1 MLSRIR
7 PGFKSAKPRVYFSKA
22 IYYNFR
28 VGASQWVRP
37 LISTGGCYVT
47 VKRDEFLNDQPATPT
62 LDTIEARWSR
72 QWQLEGTYTFDRTAE
87 RDTVFSI
94 DTPPPTASGSLHV
107 GHVFSYTHTDI
118 IARFQRMRG
127 KAVFYPIGWDDNG
140 LPTERRVENFYG
152 VRCDALT
159 AYQPD
164 FKPSEP
170 IPSKR
175 ADFTVISRRNFIEL
189 CHELTAIDEQAFR
202 AMFVQLGLSVDW
214 SLTYA
219 TIDERSQRASQRALL
234 RNYQRGELYSQE
246 APCLWDVTFQT
257 AVAQAELEEREIAG
271 AYHTLRFDSPDGAAL
286 LVATTRP
293 ELLMACVALVAHPD
307 DARYQSLFGQ
317 TVRSPIFDA
326 HVPVLAHPLGDPDKG
341 TGLAMV
347 CTFGD
352 LTDVIWWRELQLP
365 TRSVLGKDGRLLPE
379 TPSWLTT
386 PRSQEAYAALA
397 GRNLSQARTQLVSM
411 LRECGAM
418 QGEPRPIQHAVKFF
432 EKGDRPLEI
441 LATRQWYLRNGGR
454 EIDLRAS
461 LLAAGQA
468 LDWHPPHML
477 RRYEH
482 WVGGLNGDWLIS
494 RQRTFGVPIPFWYR
508 LDAEGETDYSAPII
522 ACEDSLPVDPSL
534 DTPPGY
540 RPEQRGQ
547 PNGFVGEQD
556 IMDTWATSSLTPQIA
571 GGWGD
576 NDALFANIYPMD
588 LRPQGH
594 DIIRTWLFSTL
605 VRSQFEHGCAP
616 WRTVALSG
624 WILDPDRKKMSKSK
638 GNVVTPQA
646 LLDQYGS
653 DGVRYWAASA
663 RLGSDTAFEEQQMKI
678 GRRLAVKLFNLSR
691 LVQAFARDDI
701 EDINQ
706 PLDQAMLKRLG
717 AVVRDA
723 TSALEQYDYSGALS
737 RIEGFFWW
745 FCDDYVE
752 LVKRR
757 AYRPEGHSARNA
769 LAHAL
774 NVQQRLF
781 APFLPFVCEEVWQP
795 WHCGSVHTASWPHED
810 ASPDASVE
818 RLLMNVST
826 VLSAIRKAK
835 SDTRQS
841 MKAPVA
847 RVEWVDTAAQ
857 LEMMKGVRHDLI
869 EAGQVEALVFM
880 EGIEQKVEV
889 WLT

>member
-1 MLSRIR
+1 MIL
-7 PGFKSAKPRVYFSKA
+7 
-22 IYYNFR
+22 
-28 VGASQWVRP
+28 
-37 LISTGGCYVT
+37 TGGCYVT
-47 VKRDEFLNDQPATPT
+47 VKRDEVLNDQTVTPSLENLET
-62 LDTIEARWSR
+62 RWSQR
-72 QWQLEGTYTFDRTAE
+72 WQLEGTYAFDHTAQ
-87 RDTVFSI
+87 RDAVFSI

-127 KAVFYPIGWDDNG
+127 KAVFYPMGWDDNG

-152 VRCDALT
+152 VRCDSRA

-164 FKPSEP
+164 FRPPEP
-170 IPSKR
+170 IPLKR
-175 ADFTVISRRNFIEL
+175 GDFTVISRRNFIEL

-202 AMFVQLGLSVDW
+202 ALFVQLGLSVDW
-214 SLTYA
+214 SLSYA

-246 APCLWDVTFQT
+246 APSLWDVTFQT
-257 AVAQAELEEREIAG
+257 AVAQAELEEREVAG
-271 AYHTLRFDSPDGAAL
+271 AYHELSFETADGAAL
-286 LVATTRP
+286 RVATTRP

-307 DARYQSLFGQ
+307 DVRYQARFGQ
-317 TVRSPIFDA
+317 SVRSPIFDVD
-326 HVPVLAHPLGDPDKG
+326 VPLLAHPLGDPDKG
-341 TGLAMV
+341 TGLVMV

-365 TRSVLGKDGRLLPE
+365 TRSILGKDGRLLLE

-386 PRSQEAYAALA
+386 PRSQQAYADLA
-397 GRNLSQARTQLVSM
+397 GRNLSQVRTLLVSM
-411 LRECGAM
+411 LRDCGAM
-418 QGEPRPIQHAVKFF
+418 QDEPRPIQHAVKFF

-454 EIDLRAS
+454 DAS
-461 LLAAGQA
+461 LRDLLLASGQT
-468 LDWHPPHML
+468 LNWHPQHML

-508 LDAEGETDYSAPII
+508 LDAQGEADYSEPII
-522 ACEDSLPVDPSL
+522 ACEESLPVDPSL

-547 PNGFVGEQD
+547 PLGFVGEQD
-556 IMDTWATSSLTPQIA
+556 IMDTWATSSLTPQIV
-571 GGWGD
+571 GGWGED
-576 NDALFANIYPMD
+576 NALFAKIYPMD

-605 VRSQFEHGCAP
+605 VRSHFEHGCVP
-616 WRTVALSG
+616 WRNVALSG

-691 LVQAFARDDI
+691 LVQGFAEDDNG
-701 EDINQ
+701 DIDQ
-706 PLDQAMLKRLG
+706 PLDQAMLKRLDG
-717 AVVRDA
+717 VVQDA
-723 TSALEQYDYSGALS
+723 TFALEAYDYSGALS

-769 LAHAL
+769 LALAL
-774 NVQQRLF
+774 SVQQRLF
-781 APFLPFVCEEVWQP
+781 APFLPFVCEEVWQS
-795 WHCGSVHTASWPHED
+795 WNCGSVHNASWPQGN
-810 ASPDASVE
+810 ASPDASIE
-818 RLLMNVST
+818 SLLMSVSA

-835 SDTRQS
+835 SDARQS
-841 MKAPVA
+841 MKASVA
-847 RVEWVDTAAQ
+847 RVELVDRAAQ
-857 LEMMKGVRHDLI
+857 LEMIKGVRQDLI
-869 EAGQVEALVFM
+869 EAGQVETLVFI
-880 EGIEQKVEV
+880 EGTEQQVGV
-889 WLT
+889 WLK

>member
-1 MLSRIR
+1 M
-7 PGFKSAKPRVYFSKA
+7 
-22 IYYNFR
+22 
-28 VGASQWVRP
+28 
-37 LISTGGCYVT
+37 
-47 VKRDEFLNDQPATPT
+47 
-62 LDTIEARWSR
+62 
-72 QWQLEGTYTFDRTAE
+72 
-87 RDTVFSI
+87 
-94 DTPPPTASGSLHV
+94 
-107 GHVFSYTHTDI
+107 
-118 IARFQRMRG
+118 
-127 KAVFYPIGWDDNG
+127 FYPMGWDDNG

-152 VRCDALT
+152 VRCDSRA

-164 FKPSEP
+164 FRPPEP
-170 IPSKR
+170 IPLKR
-175 ADFTVISRRNFIEL
+175 GDFTVISRRNFIEL

-202 AMFVQLGLSVDW
+202 ALFVQLGLSVDW
-214 SLTYA
+214 SLSYA

-246 APCLWDVTFQT
+246 APSLWDVTFQT
-257 AVAQAELEEREIAG
+257 AVAQAELEEREVAG
-271 AYHTLRFDSPDGAAL
+271 AYHELSFETADGAAL
-286 LVATTRP
+286 RVATTRP

-307 DARYQSLFGQ
+307 DVRYQARFGQ
-317 TVRSPIFDA
+317 SVRSPIFDVD
-326 HVPVLAHPLGDPDKG
+326 VPLLAHPLGDPDKG
-341 TGLAMV
+341 TGLVMV

-365 TRSVLGKDGRLLPE
+365 TRSILGKDGRLLLE

-386 PRSQEAYAALA
+386 HRSQQAYAGLA
-397 GRNLSQARTQLVSM
+397 GRNLSQVRTLLVSM
-411 LRECGAM
+411 LRDCGAM
-418 QGEPRPIQHAVKFF
+418 QDEPRPIQHAVKFF

-454 EIDLRAS
+454 DAS
-461 LLAAGQA
+461 LRDLLLASGQT
-468 LDWHPPHML
+468 LNWHPPHML

-508 LDAEGETDYSAPII
+508 LDAQGEADYSEPII
-522 ACEDSLPVDPSL
+522 ACEESLPVDPSL

-547 PNGFVGEQD
+547 PFGFVGEQD
-556 IMDTWATSSLTPQIA
+556 IMDTWATSSLTPQIV
-571 GGWGD
+571 GGWGE
-576 NDALFANIYPMD
+576 NNNALFAKIYPMD

-605 VRSQFEHGCAP
+605 VRSHFEHGCVP
-616 WRTVALSG
+616 WRNVALSG

-691 LVQAFARDDI
+691 LVQGFAEDDNG
-701 EDINQ
+701 DIDQ
-706 PLDQAMLKRLG
+706 PLDQAMLKRLDG
-717 AVVRDA
+717 VVQDA
-723 TSALEQYDYSGALS
+723 TFALEAYDYSGALS

-757 AYRPEGHSARNA
+757 AYRLEGHSARNA
-769 LAHAL
+769 LARAL
-774 NVQQRLF
+774 SVQQRLF
-781 APFLPFVCEEVWQP
+781 APFLPFVCEEVWQS
-795 WHCGSVHTASWPHED
+795 WNCGSVHNASWPQGN
-810 ASPDASVE
+810 ASPDASIE
-818 RLLMNVST
+818 SLLMSVSA

-835 SDTRQS
+835 SDARQS
-841 MKAPVA
+841 MKASVA
-847 RVEWVDTAAQ
+847 RVELVDRAAQ
-857 LEMMKGVRHDLI
+857 LEMIKGVRQDLI
-869 EAGQVEALVFM
+869 EAGQVETLVFI
-880 EGIEQKVEV
+880 EGTEQQVGV
-889 WLT
+889 WLK

>member
-1 MLSRIR
+1 MIL
-7 PGFKSAKPRVYFSKA
+7 
-22 IYYNFR
+22 
-28 VGASQWVRP
+28 
-37 LISTGGCYVT
+37 TGGCYVT
-47 VKRDEFLNDQPATPT
+47 VKRDEVLNDQTVTPSLENLET
-62 LDTIEARWSR
+62 RWSQR
-72 QWQLEGTYTFDRTAE
+72 WQLEGTYAFDHTAQ
-87 RDTVFSI
+87 RDAVFSI

-127 KAVFYPIGWDDNG
+127 KAVFYPMGWDDNG

-152 VRCDALT
+152 VRCDSLA

-164 FKPSEP
+164 FRPPEP
-170 IPSKR
+170 IPLKR
-175 ADFTVISRRNFIEL
+175 GDFTVISRRNFIEL

-202 AMFVQLGLSVDW
+202 ALFVQLGLSVDW
-214 SLTYA
+214 SLSYA

-257 AVAQAELEEREIAG
+257 AVAQAELEEREVAG
-271 AYHTLRFDSPDGAAL
+271 AYHELSFETADGAAL
-286 LVATTRP
+286 RVATTRP

-307 DARYQSLFGQ
+307 DVRYQARFGQ
-317 TVRSPIFDA
+317 SVRSPIFDLD
-326 HVPVLAHPLGDPDKG
+326 VPLLAHPLGDPDKG
-341 TGLAMV
+341 TGLVMV

-365 TRSVLGKDGRLLPE
+365 TRSILGKDGRLLLE
-379 TPSWLTT
+379 TPAWLTT
-386 PRSQEAYAALA
+386 PHSRQAYAGLA
-397 GRNLSQARTQLVSM
+397 GRNLSQVRKQLVPM
-411 LRECGAM
+411 LRDCGAM
-418 QGEPRPIQHAVKFF
+418 RDEPRPIQHAVKFF
-432 EKGDRPLEI
+432 EKGDQPLEI
-441 LATRQWYLRNGGR
+441 IATRQWYLRNGGR
-454 EIDLRAS
+454 DASLRDV
-461 LLAAGQA
+461 LLAAGQT

-482 WVGGLNGDWLIS
+482 WVSGLNGDWLIS
-494 RQRTFGVPIPFWYR
+494 RQRTFGVPIPFWYG
-508 LDAEGETDYSAPII
+508 LDAQGEADYSTPII
-522 ACEDSLPVDPSL
+522 ACEESLPVDPSL

-571 GGWGD
+571 GWWGD
-576 NDALFANIYPMD
+576 DDALFAKIYPMD

-605 VRSQFEHGCAP
+605 VRSHFEHGCVP
-616 WRTVALSG
+616 WRNVALSG

-653 DGVRYWAASA
+653 DGVRYWAASG
-663 RLGSDTAFEEQQMKI
+663 RLGNDTVFEEQQMKI

-691 LVQAFARDDI
+691 LVQGFAKDDSA
-701 EDINQ
+701 DIDQ
-706 PLDQAMLKRLG
+706 PLDQAMLKRLDG
-717 AVVRDA
+717 VVQDA
-723 TSALEQYDYSGALS
+723 TFALEAYDYSVALS

-769 LAHAL
+769 FAHAL
-774 NVQQRLF
+774 SVQQRLF
-781 APFLPFVCEEVWQP
+781 APFLPFVCEEVWQS
-795 WHCGSVHTASWPHED
+795 WNCGSVHNASWPQGD
-810 ASPDASVE
+810 ASPDASIE
-818 RLLMNVST
+818 SLLMSVSAM
-826 VLSAIRKAK
+826 LSAIRKAK
-835 SDTRQS
+835 SEARQS
-841 MKAPVA
+841 MKASVA
-847 RVEWVDTAAQ
+847 RVELVDRAAQ
-857 LEMMKGVRHDLI
+857 LEMIKGVRQDLI
-869 EAGQVEALVFM
+869 EACQVETLVFI
-880 EGIEQKVEV
+880 EGTEQQVGV
-889 WLT
+889 WLK

>member
-1 MLSRIR
+1 MC
-7 PGFKSAKPRVYFSKA
+7 
-22 IYYNFR
+22 
-28 VGASQWVRP
+28 P
-37 LISTGGCYVT
+37 LILTGGCYVT
-47 VKRDEFLNDQPATPT
+47 VKRDEVLNDQTVTPSFEN
-62 LDTIEARWSR
+62 LEARWSQR
-72 QWQLEGTYTFDRTAE
+72 WQLEGTYAFDHTAQ
-87 RDTVFSI
+87 RDAVFSI

-127 KAVFYPIGWDDNG
+127 KAVFYPMGWDDNG

-152 VRCDALT
+152 VRCDSLA

-164 FKPSEP
+164 FRPPEP
-170 IPSKR
+170 IPLKR
-175 ADFTVISRRNFIEL
+175 GDFTVISRRNFIEL

-202 AMFVQLGLSVDW
+202 ALFVQLGLSVDW
-214 SLTYA
+214 SLSYA

-234 RNYQRGELYSQE
+234 RNYQRGELYSQQ

-271 AYHTLRFDSPDGAAL
+271 AYHELSFETADGAAL
-286 LVATTRP
+286 RVATTRP

-307 DARYQSLFGQ
+307 DVRYQARFGQ
-317 TVRSPIFDA
+317 SVRSPIFDVD
-326 HVPVLAHPLGDPDKG
+326 VPLLAHPLGDPDKG
-341 TGLAMV
+341 TGLVMV

-365 TRSVLGKDGRLLPE
+365 TRSILGKDGRLLLE

-386 PRSQEAYAALA
+386 PRSQQAYAGLA
-397 GRNLSQARTQLVSM
+397 GRNLSQVRTQLVSM
-411 LRECGAM
+411 LRDCGAM
-418 QGEPRPIQHAVKFF
+418 QDEPRPIQHTVKFF

-454 EIDLRAS
+454 DAS
-461 LLAAGQA
+461 LRDVLLVSGQT

-482 WVGGLNGDWLIS
+482 WVSGLNGDWLIS
-494 RQRTFGVPIPFWYR
+494 RQRTFGVPIPFWYG
-508 LDAEGETDYSAPII
+508 LDAQGEADYSTPII
-522 ACEDSLPVDPSL
+522 ACEENLPVDPSL
-534 DTPPGY
+534 DTPAGY

-571 GGWGD
+571 GGWGED
-576 NDALFANIYPMD
+576 DVLFAKIYPMD

-605 VRSQFEHGCAP
+605 VRSHFEHGYVP
-616 WRTVALSG
+616 WRNVALSG

-691 LVQAFARDDI
+691 LVQGFAKDDNG
-701 EDINQ
+701 DIDQ
-706 PLDQAMLKRLG
+706 PLDQAMLKRLDG
-717 AVVRDA
+717 IVQDA
-723 TSALEQYDYSGALS
+723 TFALEAYDYSVALS

-769 LAHAL
+769 FAQAL
-774 NVQQRLF
+774 SVQQRLF
-781 APFLPFVCEEVWQP
+781 APFLPFVCEEVWQS
-795 WHCGSVHTASWPHED
+795 WNCGSVHNASWPQGD
-810 ASPDASVE
+810 ASPDASIE
-818 RLLMNVST
+818 SLLLSVSA

-835 SDTRQS
+835 SDARQS
-841 MKAPVA
+841 MKASVA
-847 RVEWVDTAAQ
+847 RVELVDRPEK
-857 LEMMKGVRHDLI
+857 LEMLKGVHQDLI
-869 EAGQVEALVFM
+869 EACQVEALVFI
-880 EGIEQKVEV
+880 EGTEQQVVV

>member
-1 MLSRIR
+1 MIL
-7 PGFKSAKPRVYFSKA
+7 
-22 IYYNFR
+22 
-28 VGASQWVRP
+28 
-37 LISTGGCYVT
+37 TGGCYVT
-47 VKRDEFLNDQPATPT
+47 VKRDEVLNDQTVTPSLENLET
-62 LDTIEARWSR
+62 RWSQR
-72 QWQLEGTYTFDRTAE
+72 WQLEGTYAFDHTAQ
-87 RDTVFSI
+87 RDAVFSI

-127 KAVFYPIGWDDNG
+127 KAVFYPMGWDDNG

-152 VRCDALT
+152 VRCDSRA

-164 FKPSEP
+164 FRPPEP
-170 IPSKR
+170 IPLKR
-175 ADFTVISRRNFIEL
+175 GDFTVISRRNFIEL

-202 AMFVQLGLSVDW
+202 ALFVQLGLSVDW
-214 SLTYA
+214 SLSYA

-246 APCLWDVTFQT
+246 APSLWDVTFQT
-257 AVAQAELEEREIAG
+257 AVAQAELEEREVAG
-271 AYHTLRFDSPDGAAL
+271 AYHELSFETADGAAL
-286 LVATTRP
+286 RVATTRP

-307 DARYQSLFGQ
+307 DVRYQARFGQ
-317 TVRSPIFDA
+317 SVRSPIFDVD
-326 HVPVLAHPLGDPDKG
+326 VPLLAHPLGDPDKG
-341 TGLAMV
+341 TGLVMV

-365 TRSVLGKDGRLLPE
+365 TRSILGKDGRLLLE

-386 PRSQEAYAALA
+386 HRSQQAYAGLA
-397 GRNLSQARTQLVSM
+397 GRNLSQVRTLLVSM
-411 LRECGAM
+411 LRDCGAM
-418 QGEPRPIQHAVKFF
+418 QDEPRPIQHAVKFF

-454 EIDLRAS
+454 DAS
-461 LLAAGQA
+461 LRDLLLASGQT
-468 LDWHPPHML
+468 LNWHPPHML

-508 LDAEGETDYSAPII
+508 LDAQGEADYSEPII
-522 ACEDSLPVDPSL
+522 ACEESLPVDPSL

-547 PNGFVGEQD
+547 PFGFVGEQD
-556 IMDTWATSSLTPQIA
+556 IMDTWATSSLTPQIV
-571 GGWGD
+571 GGWGE
-576 NDALFANIYPMD
+576 NNNALFAKIYPMD

-605 VRSQFEHGCAP
+605 VRSHFEHGCVP
-616 WRTVALSG
+616 WRNVALSG

-691 LVQAFARDDI
+691 LVQGFAEDDNG
-701 EDINQ
+701 DIDQ
-706 PLDQAMLKRLG
+706 PLDQAMLKRLDG
-717 AVVRDA
+717 VVQDA
-723 TSALEQYDYSGALS
+723 TFALEAYDYSGALS

-757 AYRPEGHSARNA
+757 AYRLEGHSARNA
-769 LAHAL
+769 LARAL
-774 NVQQRLF
+774 SVQQRLF
-781 APFLPFVCEEVWQP
+781 APFLPFVCEEVWQS
-795 WHCGSVHTASWPHED
+795 WNCGSVHNASWPQGN
-810 ASPDASVE
+810 ASPDASIE
-818 RLLMNVST
+818 SLLMSVSA

-835 SDTRQS
+835 SDARQS
-841 MKAPVA
+841 MKASVA
-847 RVEWVDTAAQ
+847 RVELVDRAAQ
-857 LEMMKGVRHDLI
+857 LEMIKGVRQDLI
-869 EAGQVEALVFM
+869 EAGQVETLVFI
-880 EGIEQKVEV
+880 EGTEQQVGV
-889 WLT
+889 WLK

>member
-1 MLSRIR
+1 M
-7 PGFKSAKPRVYFSKA
+7 
-22 IYYNFR
+22 
-28 VGASQWVRP
+28 
-37 LISTGGCYVT
+37 
-47 VKRDEFLNDQPATPT
+47 
-62 LDTIEARWSR
+62 
-72 QWQLEGTYTFDRTAE
+72 
-87 RDTVFSI
+87 
-94 DTPPPTASGSLHV
+94 
-107 GHVFSYTHTDI
+107 
-118 IARFQRMRG
+118 
-127 KAVFYPIGWDDNG
+127 FYPMGWDDNG

-152 VRCDALT
+152 VRCDSLA

-164 FKPSEP
+164 FRPPEP
-170 IPSKR
+170 IPLKR
-175 ADFTVISRRNFIEL
+175 GDFTVISRRNFIEL

-202 AMFVQLGLSVDW
+202 ALFVQLGLSVDW
-214 SLTYA
+214 SLSYA

-234 RNYQRGELYSQE
+234 RNYQRGELYSQQ

-271 AYHTLRFDSPDGAAL
+271 AYHELSFETADGAAL
-286 LVATTRP
+286 RVATTRP

-307 DARYQSLFGQ
+307 DVRYQAWFGQ
-317 TVRSPIFDA
+317 SVRSPIFDVD
-326 HVPVLAHPLGDPDKG
+326 VPLLAHPLGDPDKG
-341 TGLAMV
+341 TGLVMV

-365 TRSVLGKDGRLLPE
+365 TRSILGKDGRLLLE

-386 PRSQEAYAALA
+386 PRSQQAYAGLA
-397 GRNLSQARTQLVSM
+397 GRNLSQVRTQLVSM
-411 LRECGAM
+411 LRDCGAL
-418 QGEPRPIQHAVKFF
+418 QDEPRPIQHTVKFF

-454 EIDLRAS
+454 DAS
-461 LLAAGQA
+461 LRDVLLVSGQT

-482 WVGGLNGDWLIS
+482 WVSGLNGDWLIS
-494 RQRTFGVPIPFWYR
+494 RQRTFGVPIPFWYG
-508 LDAEGETDYSAPII
+508 LDAQGEADYSTPII
-522 ACEDSLPVDPSL
+522 ACEENLPVDPSL
-534 DTPPGY
+534 DTPAGY

-571 GGWGD
+571 GGWGED
-576 NDALFANIYPMD
+576 DVLFAKIYPMD

-605 VRSQFEHGCAP
+605 VRSHFEHGCVP
-616 WRTVALSG
+616 WRNVALSG

-691 LVQAFARDDI
+691 LVQGFAKDDNG
-701 EDINQ
+701 DIDQ
-706 PLDQAMLKRLG
+706 PLDQAMLKRLDG
-717 AVVRDA
+717 IVQDA
-723 TSALEQYDYSGALS
+723 TFALEAYDYSVALS

-769 LAHAL
+769 FAQAL
-774 NVQQRLF
+774 SVQQRLF
-781 APFLPFVCEEVWQP
+781 APFLPFVCEEVWQS
-795 WHCGSVHTASWPHED
+795 WNCGSVHNASWPQGD
-810 ASPDASVE
+810 ASPDASIE
-818 RLLMNVST
+818 SLLLSVSA

-835 SDTRQS
+835 SDARQS
-841 MKAPVA
+841 MKASVA
-847 RVEWVDTAAQ
+847 RVELVDRPEK
-857 LEMMKGVRHDLI
+857 LEMLKGVRQDLI
-869 EAGQVEALVFM
+869 EACQVEALVFI
-880 EGIEQKVEV
+880 EGTEQQVVV

>member
-1 MLSRIR
+1 MIL
-7 PGFKSAKPRVYFSKA
+7 
-22 IYYNFR
+22 
-28 VGASQWVRP
+28 
-37 LISTGGCYVT
+37 TGGCYVT
-47 VKRDEFLNDQPATPT
+47 VKRDEVLNDQTVTPSLENLET
-62 LDTIEARWSR
+62 RWSQR
-72 QWQLEGTYTFDRTAE
+72 WQLEGTYAFDHTAQ
-87 RDTVFSI
+87 RDAVFSI

-127 KAVFYPIGWDDNG
+127 KAVFYPMGWDDNG

-152 VRCDALT
+152 VRCDSRA

-164 FKPSEP
+164 FRPPEP
-170 IPSKR
+170 IPLKR
-175 ADFTVISRRNFIEL
+175 GDFTVISRRNFIEL

-202 AMFVQLGLSVDW
+202 ALFVQLGLSVDW
-214 SLTYA
+214 SLSYA

-257 AVAQAELEEREIAG
+257 AVAQAELEEREVAG
-271 AYHTLRFDSPDGAAL
+271 AYHELSFETADGAAL
-286 LVATTRP
+286 RVATTRP

-307 DARYQSLFGQ
+307 DVRYQARFGQ
-317 TVRSPIFDA
+317 SVRSPIFDVD
-326 HVPVLAHPLGDPDKG
+326 VPLLAHPLGDPDKG
-341 TGLAMV
+341 TGLVMV

-365 TRSVLGKDGRLLPE
+365 TRSILGKDGRLLLE

-386 PRSQEAYAALA
+386 HRSQQAYADLA
-397 GRNLSQARTQLVSM
+397 GRNLSQVRTLLVSM
-411 LRECGAM
+411 LRDCGAM
-418 QGEPRPIQHAVKFF
+418 QDEPRPIQHAVKFF

-454 EIDLRAS
+454 DAS
-461 LLAAGQA
+461 LRDLLLASGQT
-468 LDWHPPHML
+468 LNWHPPHML

-508 LDAEGETDYSAPII
+508 LDAQGEANYSEPII
-522 ACEDSLPVDPSL
+522 ACEESLPVDPSL

-547 PNGFVGEQD
+547 PFGFVGEQD
-556 IMDTWATSSLTPQIA
+556 IMDTWATSSLTPQIV
-571 GGWGD
+571 GGWGED
-576 NDALFANIYPMD
+576 NALFAKIYPMD

-605 VRSQFEHGCAP
+605 VRSHFEHGCVP
-616 WRTVALSG
+616 WRNVALSG

-653 DGVRYWAASA
+653 GGVRYWAASA

-691 LVQAFARDDI
+691 LVQGFAEDDNG
-701 EDINQ
+701 DIDQ
-706 PLDQAMLKRLG
+706 PLDQAMLKRLDG
-717 AVVRDA
+717 VVQDA
-723 TSALEQYDYSGALS
+723 TFALEAYDYSGALS

-769 LAHAL
+769 LARAL
-774 NVQQRLF
+774 SVQQRLF
-781 APFLPFVCEEVWQP
+781 APFLPFVCEEVWQS
-795 WHCGSVHTASWPHED
+795 WNCGSVHNASWPQGD
-810 ASPDASVE
+810 ASPDASIE
-818 RLLMNVST
+818 SLLMSVSA

-835 SDTRQS
+835 SDARQS
-841 MKAPVA
+841 MKASVA
-847 RVEWVDTAAQ
+847 RVELVDRAAQ
-857 LEMMKGVRHDLI
+857 LEMIKGVRQDLI
-869 EAGQVEALVFM
+869 EAGQVETLVFI
-880 EGIEQKVEV
+880 EGTEQQVGV
-889 WLT
+889 WLK

>member
-1 MLSRIR
+1 
-7 PGFKSAKPRVYFSKA
+7 
-22 IYYNFR
+22 
-28 VGASQWVRP
+28 
-37 LISTGGCYVT
+37 
-47 VKRDEFLNDQPATPT
+47 
-62 LDTIEARWSR
+62 
-72 QWQLEGTYTFDRTAE
+72 
-87 RDTVFSI
+87 
-94 DTPPPTASGSLHV
+94 
-107 GHVFSYTHTDI
+107 
-118 IARFQRMRG
+118 
-127 KAVFYPIGWDDNG
+127 VFYPMGWDDNG

-152 VRCDALT
+152 VRCDSRA

-164 FKPSEP
+164 FRPPEP
-170 IPSKR
+170 IPLKR
-175 ADFTVISRRNFIEL
+175 GDFTVISRRNFIEL

-202 AMFVQLGLSVDW
+202 ALFVQLGLSVDW
-214 SLTYA
+214 SLSYA

-257 AVAQAELEEREIAG
+257 AVAQAELEEREVAG
-271 AYHTLRFDSPDGAAL
+271 AYHELSFETADGAAL
-286 LVATTRP
+286 RVATTRP

-307 DARYQSLFGQ
+307 DVRYQARFGQ
-317 TVRSPIFDA
+317 SVRSPIFDVD
-326 HVPVLAHPLGDPDKG
+326 VPLLAHPLGDPDKG
-341 TGLAMV
+341 TGLVMV

-365 TRSVLGKDGRLLPE
+365 TRSILGNDGRLLLE

-386 PRSQEAYAALA
+386 HRSQQAYADLA
-397 GRNLSQARTQLVSM
+397 GRNLSQVRTLLVSM
-411 LRECGAM
+411 LRDCGAM
-418 QGEPRPIQHAVKFF
+418 QDEPRPIQHAVKFF
-432 EKGDRPLEI
+432 EKSDRPLEI

-454 EIDLRAS
+454 DAS
-461 LLAAGQA
+461 LRDLLLVSGQT
-468 LDWHPPHML
+468 LNWHPPHML

-508 LDAEGETDYSAPII
+508 LDAQGEADYSEPII
-522 ACEDSLPVDPSL
+522 ACEESLPVDPSL

-547 PNGFVGEQD
+547 PSGFVGEQD
-556 IMDTWATSSLTPQIA
+556 IMDTWATSSLTPQIV
-571 GGWGD
+571 GGWGED
-576 NDALFANIYPMD
+576 NALFAKIYPMD

-605 VRSQFEHGCAP
+605 VRSHFEHGCVP
-616 WRTVALSG
+616 WRNVALSG

-691 LVQAFARDDI
+691 LVQGFAEDDNG
-701 EDINQ
+701 DIDQ
-706 PLDQAMLKRLG
+706 PLDQAMLKRLDG
-717 AVVRDA
+717 VVQDA
-723 TSALEQYDYSGALS
+723 TLALEAYDYSGALS

-769 LAHAL
+769 LARAL
-774 NVQQRLF
+774 SVQQRLF
-781 APFLPFVCEEVWQP
+781 APFLPFVCEEVWQS
-795 WHCGSVHTASWPHED
+795 WNCGSVHNASWPQGD
-810 ASPDASVE
+810 ASPDASIE
-818 RLLMNVST
+818 SLLMSVSA

-835 SDTRQS
+835 SDARQS
-841 MKAPVA
+841 MKASVA
-847 RVEWVDTAAQ
+847 RVELVDKAAQ
-857 LEMMKGVRHDLI
+857 LEMIKGVRQDLI
-869 EAGQVEALVFM
+869 EAGQVEILVFI
-880 EGIEQKVEV
+880 EGTEQQVGV
-889 WLT
+889 WLK

>member
-1 MLSRIR
+1 MML
-7 PGFKSAKPRVYFSKA
+7 
-22 IYYNFR
+22 
-28 VGASQWVRP
+28 
-37 LISTGGCYVT
+37 TGGSYVT
-47 VKRDEFLNDQPATPT
+47 VKRDEVLNDQTVTPSLENLET
-62 LDTIEARWSR
+62 RWS
-72 QWQLEGTYTFDRTAE
+72 QHWQLEGTYAFDHSAQ
-87 RDTVFSI
+87 RDAVFSI

-127 KAVFYPIGWDDNG
+127 KAVFYPMGWDDNG

-152 VRCDALT
+152 VRCDALA
-159 AYQPD
+159 AYQPG
-164 FKPSEP
+164 FKPSES
-170 IPSKR
+170 IPLKR
-175 ADFTVISRRNFIEL
+175 ADFAVISRRNFIEL

-202 AMFVQLGLSVDW
+202 ALFVQLGLSVDW
-214 SLTYA
+214 SLSYA

-257 AVAQAELEEREIAG
+257 AVAQAELEEREVAG
-271 AYHTLRFDSPDGAAL
+271 AYHELGFDAADGAEL
-286 LVATTRP
+286 KIATTRP

-307 DARYQSLFGQ
+307 DARYQARFGQ
-317 TVRSPIFDA
+317 TVRAPIFDLD
-326 HVPVLAHPLGDPDKG
+326 VPLLAHPLGDPGKG

-365 TRSVLGKDGRLLPE
+365 TRSVLGKDGRLLLE

-386 PRSQEAYAALA
+386 PRSQQAYAGLA
-397 GRNLSQARTQLVSM
+397 GRTLSQVRTQLVSM
-411 LRECGAM
+411 LRDCGAM
-418 QGEPRPIQHAVKFF
+418 RDEPRPINHAVKFF

-454 EIDLRAS
+454 DANLRDV
-461 LLAAGQA
+461 LLDAGQA

-508 LDAEGETDYSAPII
+508 LDAQGEAEHGAPII
-522 ACEDSLPVDPSL
+522 ASEASLPVDPGL

-547 PNGFVGEQD
+547 PNGFIGEQD

-571 GGWGD
+571 GGWGED
-576 NDALFANIYPMD
+576 DGLFAKIYPMD

-605 VRSQFEHGCAP
+605 VRSHFEHGCAP
-616 WRTVALSG
+616 WRNVALSG

-691 LVQAFARDDI
+691 LVQGFAKDDTG
-701 EDINQ
+701 DIDQ
-706 PLDQAMLKRLG
+706 PLDQAMLERLG
-717 AVVRDA
+717 GVVQDA
-723 TSALEQYDYSGALS
+723 TVALEAYDYSGALS

-757 AYRPEGHSARNA
+757 AYRPDGYSARNA

-774 NVQQRLF
+774 SVQQRLF
-781 APFLPFVCEEVWQP
+781 APFLPFVCEEVWQS
-795 WHCGSVHTASWPHED
+795 WKCGSVHKAPWPQGG
-810 ASPDASVE
+810 ACPDAAVE
-818 RLLMNVST
+818 QLLMSLSS

-835 SDTRQS
+835 SDASQS

-847 RVEWVDTAAQ
+847 RVELVDSAAQ
-857 LEMMKGVRHDLI
+857 LELIKGVSQDLI
-869 EAGQVEALVFM
+869 EAGQVEALVFI
-880 EGIEQKVEV
+880 EGAERQVDV

>member
-1 MLSRIR
+1 
-7 PGFKSAKPRVYFSKA
+7 
-22 IYYNFR
+22 
-28 VGASQWVRP
+28 
-37 LISTGGCYVT
+37 LILTGGCYVT
-47 VKRDEFLNDQPATPT
+47 VKRDEVLNDQTFTPSLENLET
-62 LDTIEARWSR
+62 RWSQR
-72 QWQLEGTYTFDRTAE
+72 WQLEGTYAFDRTAQ
-87 RDTVFSI
+87 RDAVFSI

-127 KAVFYPIGWDDNG
+127 KAVFYPMGWDDNG

-152 VRCDALT
+152 VRCDSLA
-159 AYQPD
+159 AYQAD
-164 FKPSEP
+164 FKPPEP
-170 IPSKR
+170 IPLKR
-175 ADFTVISRRNFIEL
+175 ADFAVISRRNFIEL

-202 AMFVQLGLSVDW
+202 ALFVQLGLSVDW
-214 SLTYA
+214 SLSYA

-234 RNYQRGELYSQE
+234 RNYQRGELYSQQ

-257 AVAQAELEEREIAG
+257 AVAQAELEEREVAG
-271 AYHTLRFDSPDGAAL
+271 AYHELSFEAADGATLR
-286 LVATTRP
+286 VATTRP

-307 DARYQSLFGQ
+307 DVRYQPRFGQ
-317 TVRSPIFDA
+317 FVRSPIFDLD
-326 HVPVLAHPLGDPDKG
+326 VPLLAHSLGDPDKG

-365 TRSVLGKDGRLLPE
+365 TRSILGKDGRLLLE

-386 PRSQEAYAALA
+386 PRSRQAYAGLA
-397 GRNLSQARTQLVSM
+397 GRNLSQVRTQLVSM
-411 LRECGAM
+411 LRDCGAM
-418 QGEPRPIQHAVKFF
+418 RDEPRPIQHAVKFF

-454 EIDLRAS
+454 DTSLRDS
-461 LLAAGQA
+461 LLTSGRA
-468 LDWHPPHML
+468 LNWHPPHML

-494 RQRTFGVPIPFWYR
+494 RQRMFGVPIPFWYS
-508 LDAEGETDYSAPII
+508 LNAQGEADYSAPII
-522 ACEDSLPVDPSL
+522 AYEESLPVDPSL

-547 PNGFVGEQD
+547 PNGFIGEQD

-576 NDALFANIYPMD
+576 DDELFAKIYPMD

-605 VRSQFEHGCAP
+605 VRSHFEEGCVP
-616 WRTVALSG
+616 WRNVALSG

-638 GNVVTPQA
+638 GNVVTPLA

-691 LVQAFARDDI
+691 LVQGFERDDNG
-701 EDINQ
+701 DIDQ
-706 PLDQAMLKRLG
+706 PLDQAMLKRLEG
-717 AVVRDA
+717 VVQDA
-723 TSALEQYDYSGALS
+723 TFALEAYDYSVALS

-769 LAHAL
+769 LADAL
-774 NVQQRLF
+774 SVQQRLF
-781 APFLPFVCEEVWQP
+781 APFLPFVCEEVWQS
-795 WHCGSVHTASWPHED
+795 WNCGSVHNASWPQGD
-810 ASPDASVE
+810 ASTDASIE
-818 RLLMNVST
+818 SLLVSVSA

-835 SDTRQS
+835 SDARLS
-841 MKAPVA
+841 MKASVA
-847 RVEWVDTAAQ
+847 RVELVDRAAQ
-857 LEMMKGVRHDLI
+857 LEMIKGVRQDLI
-869 EAGQVEALVFM
+869 EAGQVETLVFI
-880 EGIEQKVEV
+880 EGTEQQVGV
-889 WLT
+889 WLE

>member
-1 MLSRIR
+1 M
-7 PGFKSAKPRVYFSKA
+7 
-22 IYYNFR
+22 
-28 VGASQWVRP
+28 RP
-37 LISTGGCYVT
+37 LILTGGCYVT
-47 VKRDEFLNDQPATPT
+47 VKRDEVLNDQTVTPSLENLET
-62 LDTIEARWSR
+62 RWSQR
-72 QWQLEGTYTFDRTAE
+72 WQLEGTYAFDHTAQ
-87 RDTVFSI
+87 RDAVFSI

-127 KAVFYPIGWDDNG
+127 KAVFYPMGWDDNG

-152 VRCDALT
+152 VRCDSRA

-164 FKPSEP
+164 FRPPEP
-170 IPSKR
+170 IPLKR
-175 ADFTVISRRNFIEL
+175 GDFTVISRRNFIEL

-202 AMFVQLGLSVDW
+202 ALFVQLGLSVDW
-214 SLTYA
+214 SLSYA

-257 AVAQAELEEREIAG
+257 AVAQAELEEREVAG
-271 AYHTLRFDSPDGAAL
+271 AYHELSFETADGAAL
-286 LVATTRP
+286 RVATTRP

-307 DARYQSLFGQ
+307 DVRYQARFGQ
-317 TVRSPIFDA
+317 SVRSPIFDVD
-326 HVPVLAHPLGDPDKG
+326 VPLLAHPLGDPDKG
-341 TGLAMV
+341 TGLVMV

-365 TRSVLGKDGRLLPE
+365 TRSILGKDGRLLLE

-386 PRSQEAYAALA
+386 HRSQQAYADLA
-397 GRNLSQARTQLVSM
+397 GRNLSQVRTLLVSM
-411 LRECGAM
+411 LRDCGAM
-418 QGEPRPIQHAVKFF
+418 QDEPRPIQHAVKFF

-454 EIDLRAS
+454 DAS
-461 LLAAGQA
+461 LRDLLLASGQT
-468 LDWHPPHML
+468 LNWHPPHML

-508 LDAEGETDYSAPII
+508 LDAQGEANYSEPII
-522 ACEDSLPVDPSL
+522 ACEESLPVDPSL

-547 PNGFVGEQD
+547 PFGFVGEQD
-556 IMDTWATSSLTPQIA
+556 IMDTWATSSLTPQIV
-571 GGWGD
+571 GGWGED
-576 NDALFANIYPMD
+576 NALFAKIYPMD

-605 VRSQFEHGCAP
+605 VRSHFEHGCVP
-616 WRTVALSG
+616 WRNVALSG

-653 DGVRYWAASA
+653 GGVRYWAASA

-691 LVQAFARDDI
+691 LVQGFAEDDNG
-701 EDINQ
+701 DIDQ
-706 PLDQAMLKRLG
+706 PLDQAMLKRLDG
-717 AVVRDA
+717 VVQDA
-723 TSALEQYDYSGALS
+723 TFALEAYDYSGALS

-769 LAHAL
+769 LARAL
-774 NVQQRLF
+774 SVQQRLF
-781 APFLPFVCEEVWQP
+781 APFLPFVCEEVWQS
-795 WHCGSVHTASWPHED
+795 WNCGSVHNASWPQGD
-810 ASPDASVE
+810 ASPDASIE
-818 RLLMNVST
+818 SLLMSVSA

-835 SDTRQS
+835 SDARQS
-841 MKAPVA
+841 MKASVA
-847 RVEWVDTAAQ
+847 RVELVDRAAQ
-857 LEMMKGVRHDLI
+857 LEMIKGVRQDLI
-869 EAGQVEALVFM
+869 EAGQVETLVFI
-880 EGIEQKVEV
+880 EGTEQQVGV
-889 WLT
+889 WLK

>member
-1 MLSRIR
+1 MILS
-7 PGFKSAKPRVYFSKA
+7 
-22 IYYNFR
+22 
-28 VGASQWVRP
+28 
-37 LISTGGCYVT
+37 GGCYVT
-47 VKRDEFLNDQPATPT
+47 VKRDEVLNDQTVTPSLENLET
-62 LDTIEARWSR
+62 RWSQR
-72 QWQLEGTYTFDRTAE
+72 WQLEGTYAFDHAAQ
-87 RDTVFSI
+87 RDAVFSI

-127 KAVFYPIGWDDNG
+127 KAVFYPMGWDDNG

-152 VRCDALT
+152 VRCDSLA

-164 FKPSEP
+164 FRPPEP
-170 IPSKR
+170 IPLKR
-175 ADFTVISRRNFIEL
+175 GDFTAISRRNFIEL

-202 AMFVQLGLSVDW
+202 ALFVQLGLSVDW
-214 SLTYA
+214 SLSYT
-219 TIDERSQRASQRALL
+219 TIDERSQRVSQRALL

-257 AVAQAELEEREIAG
+257 AVAQAELEEREVAG
-271 AYHTLRFDSPDGAAL
+271 AYHELSFETADGAAL
-286 LVATTRP
+286 WVATTRP

-307 DARYQSLFGQ
+307 DVRYQGRVGQ
-317 TVRSPIFDA
+317 SVRSPIFDVD
-326 HVPVLAHPLGDPDKG
+326 VPLLAHPLGDPDKG
-341 TGLAMV
+341 TGLVMV

-365 TRSVLGKDGRLLPE
+365 TRSILGKDGRFLLE

-386 PRSQEAYAALA
+386 SRSQQAYAGLA
-397 GRNLSQARTQLVSM
+397 GRNLSQVRTQLVSM
-411 LRECGAM
+411 LRECGAL
-418 QGEPRPIQHAVKFF
+418 QDEPRPIQHTVKFF

-441 LATRQWYLRNGGR
+441 LATRQWYLCNGGR
-454 EIDLRAS
+454 DAS
-461 LLAAGQA
+461 LRDVLLASGQT

-477 RRYEH
+477 KRYEH
-482 WVGGLNGDWLIS
+482 WVSGLNGDWLIS
-494 RQRTFGVPIPFWYR
+494 RQRTFGVPIPFWYG
-508 LDAEGETDYSAPII
+508 LDAQGEADYSTPII
-522 ACEDSLPVDPSL
+522 ACEESLPVDPSL

-571 GGWGD
+571 GGWGED
-576 NDALFANIYPMD
+576 DALFAKIYPMD

-605 VRSQFEHGCAP
+605 VRSHFEHGCVP
-616 WRTVALSG
+616 WRNVALSG

-691 LVQAFARDDI
+691 LVQGFANDDNG
-701 EDINQ
+701 DIDQ
-706 PLDQAMLKRLG
+706 PLDQAMLKRLDG
-717 AVVRDA
+717 VVQDA
-723 TSALEQYDYSGALS
+723 TFALEAYDYSVALT
-737 RIEGFFWW
+737 RIEEFFWW

-757 AYRPEGHSARNA
+757 AYRPEGHSARIA
-769 LAHAL
+769 FAHAL
-774 NVQQRLF
+774 SVQQRLF
-781 APFLPFVCEEVWQP
+781 APFLPFVCEEVWQS
-795 WHCGSVHTASWPHED
+795 WNCGSVHNASWPQGD
-810 ASPDASVE
+810 ASPDASIE
-818 RLLMNVST
+818 SLLVSVSA

-835 SDTRQS
+835 SEARQS
-841 MKAPVA
+841 MKASVA
-847 RVEWVDTAAQ
+847 RVELVDRAAQ
-857 LEMMKGVRHDLI
+857 LEMIRGVRQDLI
-869 EAGQVEALVFM
+869 EACQIEALVFIK
-880 EGIEQKVEV
+880 GPEQQVGV
-889 WLT
+889 WLK

>member
-1 MLSRIR
+1 M
-7 PGFKSAKPRVYFSKA
+7 
-22 IYYNFR
+22 
-28 VGASQWVRP
+28 RP
-37 LISTGGCYVT
+37 LILTGGCYVT
-47 VKRDEFLNDQPATPT
+47 VKRDEVLNDQTVTPSLENLET
-62 LDTIEARWSR
+62 RWSQR
-72 QWQLEGTYTFDRTAE
+72 WQLEGTYAFDHTAQ
-87 RDTVFSI
+87 RDAVFSI

-127 KAVFYPIGWDDNG
+127 KAVFYPMGWDDNG

-152 VRCDALT
+152 VRCDSRA

-164 FKPSEP
+164 FRPPEP
-170 IPSKR
+170 IPLKR
-175 ADFTVISRRNFIEL
+175 GDFTVISRRNFIEL

-202 AMFVQLGLSVDW
+202 ALFVQLGLSVDW
-214 SLTYA
+214 SLSYA

-246 APCLWDVTFQT
+246 APSLWDVTFQT
-257 AVAQAELEEREIAG
+257 AVAQAELEEREVAG
-271 AYHTLRFDSPDGAAL
+271 AYHELSFETADGAAL
-286 LVATTRP
+286 RVATTRP

-307 DARYQSLFGQ
+307 DVRYQARFGQ
-317 TVRSPIFDA
+317 SVRSPIFDVD
-326 HVPVLAHPLGDPDKG
+326 VPLLAHPLGDPDKG
-341 TGLAMV
+341 TGLVMV

-365 TRSVLGKDGRLLPE
+365 TRSILGKDGRLLLE

-386 PRSQEAYAALA
+386 HRSQQAYADLA
-397 GRNLSQARTQLVSM
+397 GRNLSQVRTLLVSM
-411 LRECGAM
+411 LRDCGAM
-418 QGEPRPIQHAVKFF
+418 QDEPRPIQHAVKFF

-454 EIDLRAS
+454 DAS
-461 LLAAGQA
+461 LRDLLLASGQT
-468 LDWHPPHML
+468 LNWHPQHML

-508 LDAEGETDYSAPII
+508 LDAQGEANYSEPII
-522 ACEDSLPVDPSL
+522 ACEESLPVDPSL

-547 PNGFVGEQD
+547 PSGFVGEQD
-556 IMDTWATSSLTPQIA
+556 IMDTWATSSLTPQIV
-571 GGWGD
+571 GGWGED
-576 NDALFANIYPMD
+576 NALFAKIYPMD

-605 VRSQFEHGCAP
+605 VRSHFEHGCVP
-616 WRTVALSG
+616 WRNVALSG

-691 LVQAFARDDI
+691 LVQGFAEDDNG
-701 EDINQ
+701 DIDQ
-706 PLDQAMLKRLG
+706 PLDQAMLKRLDG
-717 AVVRDA
+717 VVQDA
-723 TSALEQYDYSGALS
+723 TFALEAYDYSGALS

-769 LAHAL
+769 LARAL
-774 NVQQRLF
+774 SVQQRLF
-781 APFLPFVCEEVWQP
+781 APFLPFVCEEVWQS
-795 WHCGSVHTASWPHED
+795 WNCGSVHNASWPQGD
-810 ASPDASVE
+810 ASPDASIE
-818 RLLMNVST
+818 SLLMSVSA

-835 SDTRQS
+835 SDARQS
-841 MKAPVA
+841 MKASVA
-847 RVEWVDTAAQ
+847 RVELVDRAAQ
-857 LEMMKGVRHDLI
+857 LEMIKGVRQDLI
-869 EAGQVEALVFM
+869 EAGQVETLVFI
-880 EGIEQKVEV
+880 EGTEQQVGV
-889 WLT
+889 WLK

>member
-1 MLSRIR
+1 MKQPSPPTTPFTFPRI
-7 PGFKSAKPRVYFSKA
+7 FNIKSTSARK
-22 IYYNFR
+22 
-28 VGASQWVRP
+28 
-37 LISTGGCYVT
+37 LIALLTLTGGCYVT
-47 VKRDEFLNDQPATPT
+47 VKRNEFLTDQSPTPSLENLET
-62 LDTIEARWSR
+62 RWS
-72 QWQLEGTYTFDRTAE
+72 QHWQQQGTYAFDRNAQ
-87 RDTVFSI
+87 RDNVFSI

-127 KAVFYPIGWDDNG
+127 KAVFYPMGWDDNG

-152 VRCDALT
+152 VRCDSQV
-159 AYQPD
+159 AYQPE

-170 IPSKR
+170 VPAKR

-189 CHELTAIDEQAFR
+189 CHQLTAIDEQAFR
-202 AMFVQLGLSVDW
+202 ALFVQLGLSVDW
-214 SLTYA
+214 SLSYA
-219 TIDERSQRASQRALL
+219 TIDEGAQRASQRALL

-246 APCLWDVTFQT
+246 APSLWDVTFQT
-257 AVAQAELEEREIAG
+257 AVAQAELEEREVAG
-271 AYHTLRFDSPDGAAL
+271 AYQDISFQAEDGAAL
-286 LVATTRP
+286 VVATTRP

-307 DARYQSLFGQ
+307 DARYQARFGQ
-317 TVRSPIFDA
+317 NVRSPLFDVD
-326 HVPVLAHPLGDPDKG
+326 VPLLAHPLGDPDKG
-341 TGLAMV
+341 TGLVMV

-365 TRSVLGKDGRLLPE
+365 TRSILGKDGRLLLE
-379 TPSWLTT
+379 TPAWLTT
-386 PRSQEAYAALA
+386 SRSQQAYAQLA

-411 LRECGAM
+411 LRDCGALHS
-418 QGEPRPIQHAVKFF
+418 EPRPIKHAVKFF

-454 EIDLRAS
+454 DSQLRDS
-461 LLAAGQA
+461 LITSGQA
-468 LDWHPPHML
+468 LEWHPPHML

-494 RQRTFGVPIPFWYR
+494 RQRTFGVPIPFWYP
-508 LDAEGETDYSAPII
+508 LDAQGEADYSTPII
-522 ACEDSLPVDPSL
+522 ASEENLPVDPSL

-540 RPEQRGQ
+540 QPEQRGQ
-547 PNGFVGEQD
+547 PNGFIGEPD

-571 GGWGD
+571 GRWGD
-576 NDALFANIYPMD
+576 DDALFAKIYPMD

-605 VRSQFEHGCAP
+605 VRSQFEHGCEP
-616 WRTVALSG
+616 WRNVALSG

-678 GRRLAVKLFNLSR
+678 GRRLAIKLFNLSK
-691 LVQAFARDDI
+691 LVQGFAKDSNGDI
-701 EDINQ
+701 DQ
-706 PLDQAMLKRLG
+706 PLDLAMLKRLG
-717 AVVRDA
+717 TVVQDA
-723 TSALEQYDYSGALS
+723 TSALEAYDYSLALS

-757 AYRPEGHSARNA
+757 AYHPEGHSARNA
-769 LAHAL
+769 LAQAL
-774 NVQQRLF
+774 NLQLRLF
-781 APFLPFVCEEVWQP
+781 APFLPFVCEEVWQF
-795 WHCGSVHTASWPHED
+795 WDCGSIHNASWPQEGAAAD
-810 ASPDASVE
+810 AASE
-818 RLLMNVST
+818 SLLSNISAL
-826 VLSAIRKAK
+826 LSAIRKAK
-835 SDTRQS
+835 SAASQP

-847 RVEWVDTAAQ
+847 RVELVDRAEPLALIKSASQ
-857 LEMMKGVRHDLI
+857 DVI
-869 EAGQVEALVFM
+869 EAGQVEEMLFIEGM
-880 EGIEQKVEV
+880 EQQINV
-889 WLT
+889 WLK